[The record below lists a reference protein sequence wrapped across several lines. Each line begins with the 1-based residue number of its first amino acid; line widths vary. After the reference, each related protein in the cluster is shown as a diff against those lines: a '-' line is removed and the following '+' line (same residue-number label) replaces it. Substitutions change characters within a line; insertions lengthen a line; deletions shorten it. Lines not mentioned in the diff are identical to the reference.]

1 MKKLA
6 RTTVTVI
13 FMLVMIIT
21 SISVEAKEASTNN
34 FANHYQVSYEAVNTE
49 ISIENLTD
57 SSYEDYSENVTV
69 NEDESM
75 MITPAGTGSIYFE
88 TYYEDYPFLALA
100 DCRTIGSVNLD
111 ADFQRYVYETA
122 ISYGLNPYVVFGL
135 IERESTY
142 QPDAVNG
149 SHKGLMQITAKYQKQ
164 RMAELGCTDLYD
176 PYQNVLVGCSY
187 LAELLVTSD
196 GNYELALMYYNEGNK
211 AKGKYSRKGAS
222 SYAKYIL
229 RRADEMVIEISQNAY
244 YAYEN
249 PAEESGL

>member
-13 FMLVMIIT
+13 FMIVMIIT

-34 FANHYQVSYEAVNTE
+34 FVNHYQVSYEAVNTE
-49 ISIENLTD
+49 IFIESLPD
-57 SSYEDYSENVTV
+57 GSYENNSNIVTV
-69 NEDESM
+69 DEDENM
-75 MITPAGTGSIYFE
+75 MILPVEAGSIYFE
-88 TYYEDYPFLALA
+88 TYYEDYPFLTLA
-100 DCRTIGSVNLD
+100 DCKTIQSVNLD
-111 ADFQRYVYETA
+111 VDFQKYVYQTA

-142 QPDAVNG
+142 RFDAVNG
-149 SHKGLMQITAKYQKQ
+149 SHKGLMQITAKYQKE

-187 LAELLVTSD
+187 LAELLANSN

-229 RRADEMVIEISQNAY
+229 RRADEMAVEISQY
-244 YAYEN
+244 FYAYEMS
-249 PAEESGL
+249 AEGSDL